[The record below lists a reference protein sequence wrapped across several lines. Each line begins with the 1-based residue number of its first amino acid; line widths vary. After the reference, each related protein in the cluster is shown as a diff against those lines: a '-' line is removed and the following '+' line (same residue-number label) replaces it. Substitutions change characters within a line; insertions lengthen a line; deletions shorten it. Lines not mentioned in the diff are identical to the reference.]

1 MSKKLLK
8 KLYWIFEEMMIL
20 QRIDRTFHIEELE
33 RISIR
38 VIYSD
43 LPDDVSEDY
52 LRMINNK
59 IATLKEAK

>member
-8 KLYWIFEEMMIL
+8 KIYWIFEEMMIL

-43 LPDDVSEDY
+43 LPQDVCDDYVKMIADKINS
-52 LRMINNK
+52 LRQ
-59 IATLKEAK
+59 AK

>member
-1 MSKKLLK
+1 
-8 KLYWIFEEMMIL
+8 LYWIFEEMMIL

-43 LPDDVSEDY
+43 LPQDVSEDY

-59 IATLKEAK
+59 IATLKETK

>member
-43 LPDDVSEDY
+43 LPQDVCDDYVKLIADKINS
-52 LRMINNK
+52 LRQ
-59 IATLKEAK
+59 AK

>member
-1 MSKKLLK
+1 MKKKLLK

-43 LPDDVSEDY
+43 LPQDVCDDYVKMIADKINS
-52 LRMINNK
+52 LRQ
-59 IATLKEAK
+59 AK

>member
-43 LPDDVSEDY
+43 LPQDVCDDYVKMIADKINS
-52 LRMINNK
+52 LRQ
-59 IATLKEAK
+59 AK

>member
-8 KLYWIFEEMMIL
+8 KMYWIFEEMMIL

-43 LPDDVSEDY
+43 LPQDVCDDYVKMIADKINS
-52 LRMINNK
+52 LRQ
-59 IATLKEAK
+59 AK

>member
-1 MSKKLLK
+1 MERLLEK
-8 KLYWIFEEMMIL
+8 IHWVFEEMVLM
-20 QRIDRTFHIEELE
+20 QRIDRAFHIEELQ
-33 RISIR
+33 RLIGR

-59 IATLKEAK
+59 IATLKETK

>member
-38 VIYSD
+38 VIYSE

-59 IATLKEAK
+59 IATLKETK

>member
-43 LPDDVSEDY
+43 LPQDVSEDY

-59 IATLKEAK
+59 IATLKETK